1 MTQDLVMDIFREAV
15 MLAFKLALPVLL
27 VAMLVGLVIAILQ
40 AATQIH
46 EQTLSFAPKA
56 IAVGLTLFFMAPW
69 MVSECVDFIN
79 FIFEKVAAIPIT

>member
-1 MTQDLVMDIFREAV
+1 MTQDLVMEIFREAV

-46 EQTLSFAPKA
+46 EQTISFAPKA
-56 IAVGLTLFFMAPW
+56 VAVGLTLFFMAPW
-69 MVSECVDFIN
+69 MTSECIDFVN
-79 FIFEKVAAIPIT
+79 FIFEKMAHIPIT

>member
-1 MTQDLVMDIFREAV
+1 MTQDIVMEIFREGI

-27 VAMLVGLVIAILQ
+27 IAMLVGLIIAILQ

-56 IAVGLTLFFMAPW
+56 IAVALTIFFLGPW
-69 MVSECVDFIN
+69 MLQECLDYVY
-79 FIFEKVAAIPIT
+79 FIFDKMAQINII

>member
-1 MTQDLVMDIFREAV
+1 MTQDIVMEIFRETV

-27 VAMLVGLVIAILQ
+27 VAMIVGLVIAILQ

-56 IAVGLTLFFMAPW
+56 VAVGLALFFMAPW
-69 MVSECVDFIN
+69 MTSECIDFVH
-79 FIFEKVAAIPIT
+79 FIFEKIQQIPIT

>member
-1 MTQDLVMDIFREAV
+1 MTQDIVMEIFREGI

-27 VAMLVGLVIAILQ
+27 IAMVVGLVIAILQ

-56 IAVGLTLFFMAPW
+56 IAVALTIFFLGPW
-69 MVSECVDFIN
+69 MLQECLDFIY
-79 FIFEKVAAIPIT
+79 FIFDKMAQINII

>member
-1 MTQDLVMDIFREAV
+1 MTQDIVMEIFREGI

-27 VAMLVGLVIAILQ
+27 IAMVVGLIIAILQ

-56 IAVGLTLFFMAPW
+56 IAVALTIFFLGPW
-69 MVSECVDFIN
+69 MLQECLDFIY
-79 FIFEKVAAIPIT
+79 FIFDKMAQINII